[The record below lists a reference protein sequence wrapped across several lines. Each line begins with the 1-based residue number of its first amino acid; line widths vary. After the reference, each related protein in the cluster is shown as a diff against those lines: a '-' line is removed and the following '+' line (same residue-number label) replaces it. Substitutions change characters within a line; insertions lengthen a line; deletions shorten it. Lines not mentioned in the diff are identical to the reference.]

1 MAKDTKYGGY
11 AILRGGIM
19 KCPKCGSETHRFDDV
34 MYACDKCDWIR
45 HADEVIHTL
54 SARYDIHPS
63 YNGRCLTCDTPY
75 EEGKEEGI
83 KDGYEKGVRDMW
95 EALKANCYSTT
106 MEFEGCCVGFDKDGN
121 CDINNC
127 PIAQKL
133 LKAVK

>member
-1 MAKDTKYGGY
+1 
-11 AILRGGIM
+11 M

-45 HADEVIHTL
+45 HADEVINTL

-95 EALKANCYSTT
+95 EATQRTCIKKTFISCSSSAACGEIIEKENNVATCHL
-106 MEFEGCCVGFDKDGN
+106 
-121 CDINNC
+121 NNC

-133 LKAVK
+133 LKGVK